1 MATLLM
7 AVVLWFS
14 NQPSL
19 AHWTSYLVGVLIT
32 FYILIFAPI
41 SGFSINPAPQLR
53 LSRLRPRLD
62 GLSNPQ
68 PLSYFKHR
76 HLIQRRGPKQ

>member
-1 MATLLM
+1 VGTVRVSTRTTYFVGLLI
-7 AVVLWFS
+7 AC
-14 NQPSL
+14 
-19 AHWTSYLVGVLIT
+19 
-32 FYILIFAPI
+32 YIIVFASV